1 MELSSAFWW
10 FILIGLGAQLVDGA
24 LGMAFGLVSSSV
36 MLAMGIPPAQA
47 SAAIHTA
54 EVFTTGASG
63 VSHLVAGNVD
73 KRLFLRLALPGAV
86 GGAVGAYGLTQLPG
100 EVIRPL
106 IYLYLLVL
114 AIIILARAAGRLMP
128 KGEVKRVPVLGFVAG
143 FLDASGGGGWGPVAT
158 STLLARGGQ
167 ARTTIGTVNAAEFVV
182 TLTVSATF
190 LLSMGLHHL
199 QIVAG
204 LLIGGMMAAPVA
216 ALLVKRLKER
226 WVLVAVGV
234 LVLGI
239 SLFQI
244 GHALP
249 GYLARCALTGRRTI
263 CRAAGGPT
271 RRGAGGGAP
280 GAAGG
285 RGRRRPGQIRHRAA
299 RSGLV
304 TAAVHAAPVEDAGAG
319 RQHAAEE
326 VHPARLRVHHHRRL
340 GGQQQR
346 QVGGAV

>member
-1 MELSSAFWW
+1 MELSSEFWW

-36 MLAMGIPPAQA
+36 MLAMGIPPAQT

-73 KRLFLRLALPGAV
+73 KRLFFRLALPGAL
-86 GGAVGAYGLTQLPG
+86 GGAIGAYGLTQLPG

-128 KGEVKRVPVLGFVAG
+128 RGEVKRVPVLGFVAG

-234 LVLGI
+234 LVLAI

-244 GHALP
+244 GHAVT
-249 GYLARCALTGRRTI
+249 GYL
-263 CRAAGGPT
+263 
-271 RRGAGGGAP
+271 
-280 GAAGG
+280 
-285 RGRRRPGQIRHRAA
+285 HR
-299 RSGLV
+299 
-304 TAAVHAAPVEDAGAG
+304 
-319 RQHAAEE
+319 
-326 VHPARLRVHHHRRL
+326 
-340 GGQQQR
+340 
-346 QVGGAV
+346 